1 MGFVRGTAFPHV
13 CVLSVWT
20 TVGRIHTSPIN
31 PPAKKPMGEDNPGR
45 KQAVN
50 VLTVTFRTGED

>member
-13 CVLSVWT
+13 CVLSVWAI
-20 TVGRIHTSPIN
+20 VGRIHTSIK
-31 PPAKKPMGEDNPGR
+31 PPAKEQTGEDNPGL

-50 VLTVTFRTGED
+50 VLMVTFRTGDG